1 MVSHELAS
9 VAPYTST
16 HNEFDPIKRD
26 MVKEAAGRFIGPM
39 HPEEFLRRYV
49 PTPPPDKDGKER
61 VRPPGPYWEGL
72 SDAKVES
79 DMYLPYVHIFLHS
92 PLRRVTS

>member
-9 VAPYTST
+9 VAPCTST

-26 MVKEAAGRFIGPM
+26 MVNESAGRFIGPM
-39 HPEEFLRRYV
+39 HPKEFLRRYV
-49 PTPPPDKDGKER
+49 PAPDKDGKKR

-72 SDAKVES
+72 SDAKVEN

-92 PLRRVTS
+92 PLRPSRVTS